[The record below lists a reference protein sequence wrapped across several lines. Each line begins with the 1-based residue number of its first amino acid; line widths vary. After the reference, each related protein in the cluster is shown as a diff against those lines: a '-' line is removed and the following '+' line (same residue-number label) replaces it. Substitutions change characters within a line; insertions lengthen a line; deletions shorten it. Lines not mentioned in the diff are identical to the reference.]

1 MIPKLFKSA
10 RIYLWPVISANVFA
24 ISWAVDGL
32 HSDAVFLCVAL
43 CLLASFGFVLNDIFD
58 RSVDQKNQAGRLEAA
73 SPRLLHLAKLA
84 AVGLVSSGLLVS
96 SLIGFRAFAF
106 ALVVAVGLT
115 LYTVYM
121 RSWLVVSTAL
131 AACLSMSPLVGPI
144 MLFGASF
151 RAFHLYVLA
160 AAWLVLFGREV
171 LLDVK
176 DIAGDQAGGRV
187 TLATTMGGSLGSI
200 FGVTIVLVGAALL
213 AVILVSSAA
222 RLTGVVGIAILA
234 CVAIPALRLVMHT
247 GRGFASLVW
256 WSRLGMLLV
265 SLAIV
270 FEKAGI

>member
-1 MIPKLFKSA
+1 MILKLVKSA
-10 RIYLWPVISANVFA
+10 RVYLWPLITANVLA
-24 ISWAVDGL
+24 VSWAVDGL
-32 HSDAVFLCVAL
+32 HPDAIFLGVAL

-58 RSVDQKNQAGRLEAA
+58 RSVDHKNQAGRLEAA
-73 SPRLLHLAKLA
+73 PPELLRLAKGA
-84 AVGLVSSGLLVS
+84 AVGLVSLGLLVS
-96 SLIGFRAFAF
+96 SLVGLQALGF

-131 AACLSMSPLVGPI
+131 AACLSMSPLVGPVI
-144 MLFGASF
+144 LFGASF

-176 DIAGDQAGGRV
+176 DVAGDQAGGRA
-187 TLATTMGGSLGSI
+187 TLATTMGASRGSR
-200 FGVTIVLVGAALL
+200 FGVTIILAGAVFL
-213 AVILVSSAA
+213 AVVLVSSAPP
-222 RLTGVVGIAILA
+222 LTGLVGMVILA
-234 CVAIPALRLVMHT
+234 CVAIPGLRLVMHS

-256 WSRLGMLLV
+256 WSRLGMLLL

-270 FEKAGI
+270 LEKAGL